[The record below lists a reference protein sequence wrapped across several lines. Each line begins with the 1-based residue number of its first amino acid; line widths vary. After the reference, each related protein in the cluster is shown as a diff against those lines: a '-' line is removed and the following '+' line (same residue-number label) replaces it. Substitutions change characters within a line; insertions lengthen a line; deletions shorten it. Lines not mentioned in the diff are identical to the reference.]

1 MRAAPSF
8 DNSWAFCAGQS
19 DRNVFSSG
27 TNAVTVRKKMADADK
42 GGGKKREKTMKLKS
56 TLMGAAAGL
65 ALIAGGQA
73 ALADGH
79 LDEITVAYFLEWPTP
94 NQFAQVNG
102 IYDEE
107 LGVKVNW
114 VSFDAGTAMSAAMA
128 SGDVHIS
135 FSQGVTPFLVATAAG
150 QDLQVVDVAV
160 SYSDNDNCVVRSELE
175 ITAANASEL
184 EGKEVGVPLGTAAHS
199 GFLTQMAHFG
209 VDVDTMKIVDMA
221 PVDSAAAFANGS
233 LDMVCGWGGPL
244 RRMKEF
250 GNPLLEGQEKEDV
263 VGKVFDVTSIPT
275 EFGEENPE
283 LLAKFLAVTAKMN
296 AMYAADPAPM
306 MADIASAAGMDADGT
321 AAVIGTFRFP
331 DVATQ
336 LSDSWMGGGLAEYL
350 ANSAASLEESGQLTA
365 LEDYD
370 ALVNGSYLEAAADM

>member
-1 MRAAPSF
+1 M
-8 DNSWAFCAGQS
+8 
-19 DRNVFSSG
+19 
-27 TNAVTVRKKMADADK
+27 
-42 GGGKKREKTMKLKS
+42 KTKF
-56 TLMGAAAGL
+56 TLMSAVAGAAM
-65 ALIAGGQA
+65 IAGGA
-73 ALADGH
+73 AFADGH

-94 NQFAQVNG
+94 NQFAQVQG
-102 IYDEE
+102 LYDEA

-150 QDLQVVDVAV
+150 QDLQIVDIAV

-175 ITAANASEL
+175 ITAENAAEL
-184 EGKEVGVPLGTAAHS
+184 EGKEVGVPLGTMAHS
-199 GFLTQMAHFG
+199 GFLTQMEHFG
-209 VDVDTMKIVDMA
+209 VDTATMKVVDMS

-244 RRMKEF
+244 RRMKEY
-250 GNPLLEGQEKEDV
+250 GNPLLEGQAKEDV

-283 LLAKFLAVTAKMN
+283 LLAKFLKVTADMN
-296 AMYAADPAPM
+296 AMYAADASGM
-306 MADIASAAGMDADGT
+306 MGDIAKAAGMDAEGT

-336 LSDSWMGGGLAEYL
+336 LSDSWMGGGVVEFL
-350 ANSAASLEESGQLTA
+350 ANSAASLEANGQLTA
-365 LEDYD
+365 LDDY
-370 ALVNGSYLEAAADM
+370 APLVNSSYLQAASEM

>member
-1 MRAAPSF
+1 
-8 DNSWAFCAGQS
+8 
-19 DRNVFSSG
+19 
-27 TNAVTVRKKMADADK
+27 
-42 GGGKKREKTMKLKS
+42 MKLKT
-56 TLMGAAAGL
+56 TLMGAVAGAAL
-65 ALIAGGQA
+65 LTGGQA

-79 LDEITVAYFLEWPTP
+79 LEEITVAYFLEWPTP

-102 IYDEE
+102 LYDEE

-150 QDLQVVDVAV
+150 QDLQIVDVAV

-175 ITAANASEL
+175 ITAENAMEL

-263 VGKVFDVTSIPT
+263 VGKVFDVTSVPT

-306 MADIASAAGMDADGT
+306 MADIATAAGMDAEGT

-331 DVATQ
+331 DIETQ
-336 LSDSWMGGGLAEYL
+336 LSDNWMGGGLAEYL
-350 ANSAASLEESGQLTA
+350 TNAAASLEASGQLTA
-365 LEDYD
+365 LEDYS
-370 ALVNGSYLEAAADM
+370 AVVNSSYLEAAGNM

>member
-1 MRAAPSF
+1 
-8 DNSWAFCAGQS
+8 
-19 DRNVFSSG
+19 
-27 TNAVTVRKKMADADK
+27 
-42 GGGKKREKTMKLKS
+42 MKLKS
-56 TLMGAAAGL
+56 T
-65 ALIAGGQA
+65 IA
-73 ALADGH
+73 ALACATASMGVAPAAFA

-94 NQFAQVNG
+94 NQFAQVNK

-135 FSQGVTPFLVATAAG
+135 FSQGLTPFLVATAAG
-150 QDLQVVDVAV
+150 QDLQIVDIAV

-175 ITAANASEL
+175 ITADNVKEL

-209 VDVDTMKIVDMA
+209 IDTSTMKIVDMA
-221 PVDSAAAFANGS
+221 PVDSAAAFANGN

-250 GNPLLEGQEKEDV
+250 GEPLLVGQEKEDV
-263 VGKVFDVTSIPT
+263 VGKVFDVTSVPT
-275 EFGEENPE
+275 EFAEENPD

-296 AMYAADPAPM
+296 AQYASDPDSM
-306 MADIASAAGMDADGT
+306 MADISSAAGMDLEGT
-321 AAVIGTFRFP
+321 KAVIGTFRFP
-331 DVATQ
+331 DVDTQ
-336 LSDSWMGGGLAEYL
+336 LSSAWMGGDLIEIIS
-350 ANSAASLEESGQLTA
+350 NSAKSLEESGQLTA
-365 LEDYD
+365 LDDY
-370 ALVNGSYLEAAADM
+370 APLVNTSFLEAAKGL

>member
-1 MRAAPSF
+1 M
-8 DNSWAFCAGQS
+8 
-19 DRNVFSSG
+19 
-27 TNAVTVRKKMADADK
+27 
-42 GGGKKREKTMKLKS
+42 KS
-56 TLMGAAAGL
+56 TLKLTSALAGL
-65 ALIAGGQA
+65 AALGAVQANAGG
-73 ALADGH
+73 H
-79 LDEITVAYFLEWPTP
+79 LEEITVAYFLEWPTP
-94 NQFAQVNG
+94 NQFAQATG
-102 IYDEE
+102 LYEEE

-150 QDLQVVDVAV
+150 QDLQIVDVAV
-160 SYSDNDNCVVRSELE
+160 TYSDNDNCVVRSELE
-175 ITAANASEL
+175 ITKDNAKEL
-184 EGKEVGVPLGTAAHS
+184 EGKEVAVPLGTMAHS

-209 VDVDTMKIVDMA
+209 VDTSTMKVVDMS

-296 AMYAADPAPM
+296 AMYAADPDSM
-306 MADIASAAGMDADGT
+306 IDEIASAAGMDEEGT
-321 AAVIGTFRFP
+321 RAVIGTFRFP
-331 DVATQ
+331 DVETQ
-336 LSDSWMGGGLAEYL
+336 LSEAWMGGGIVDFLTA
-350 ANSAASLEESGQLTA
+350 SAKSLEESGQLTA
-365 LEDYD
+365 LDDY
-370 ALVNGSYLEAAADM
+370 APLVNSSYLEAAADM